1 MAKRTFTKYPNRC
14 VTASKYNYT
23 WTFATLSQDE
33 VEQIESEVSSMSDED
48 LVHTYAK
55 HWFMFN
61 SPGTSSREDDIAE
74 IYKAEILARMR

>member
-1 MAKRTFTKYPNRC
+1 MKRTVTKYPSSC
-14 VTASKYNYT
+14 VKASKYNYK
-23 WTFATLSQDE
+23 WTFATLSPDE
-33 VEQIESEVSSMSDED
+33 VEQIESEASAMSDED

-61 SPGTSSREDDIAE
+61 SPGTSTREDDIAE